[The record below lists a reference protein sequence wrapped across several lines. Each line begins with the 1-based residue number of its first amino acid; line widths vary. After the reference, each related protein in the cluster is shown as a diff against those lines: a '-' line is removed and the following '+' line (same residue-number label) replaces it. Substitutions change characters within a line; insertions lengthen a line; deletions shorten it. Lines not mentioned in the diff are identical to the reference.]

1 MAQQISRRGV
11 FLAGLATGAVAA
23 TGGHRPAA
31 AMATATPRG
40 ASRPLALA
48 GVTVVD
54 VAGSRLQPDMTV
66 LVRGERI
73 IAVGRRD
80 EVGIPHGAAFVDLAG
95 KYVIPGLWDMHTH
108 SFGSERIS
116 PALYV
121 AGGVTTVR
129 EMAGTALIH
138 QWRDRIQSGRL
149 LGPRWHIASTII
161 DGYPSLVTEPGEDP
175 PGAIVVTNAAE
186 ARRAVRR
193 AKRVEGADFVKVYSR
208 LSPEAYGALADEAR
222 RQRIPFAGHGPDLVP
237 ITQAINAGQL
247 SIEHLQTLWLA
258 TSSRQAQVREALNKI
273 TIQPGDYGSW
283 FRQIHPIEW
292 AAATTFDPGQAADI
306 FARLRRRQTRIAP
319 TLVMHQVLDKPEA
332 APVNDARLKYV
343 PAETQEW
350 WQWVLEHVYKAGR
363 SPEEIAQQR
372 ELFQRRLRFVN
383 AMQRAGVP
391 LLAGSE
397 AGHIYSFPGF
407 TLHDELALL
416 RPGRTDPT
424 AGTAGRD
431 PGASPIPRTT
441 RLAGDRRPR
450 KDRRSGGPGRQP
462 ARRHHQH
469 QTNPFRPRPRPAH
482 HTRAPRTPPRRRR
495 SSRQEPPQPTKAA
508 SGSTAATTIGAT
520 ACGCHLPPMR

>member
-11 FLAGLATGAVAA
+11 LLAGLATGAVAA

-31 AMATATPRG
+31 ATAISKPRG

-80 EVGIPHGAAFVDLAG
+80 EVGVPHGAAVVDLPG

-121 AGGVTTVR
+121 AGGVTSVR
-129 EMAGTALIH
+129 EMAGTPLIH

-193 AKRVEGADFVKVYSR
+193 AKRVEAADFVKVYSR

-237 ITQAINAGQL
+237 ITQAIDAGQL

-258 TSSRQAQVREALNKI
+258 TSSRQMQIREALNKI

-383 AMQRAGVP
+383 AMQRARVP

-416 RPGRTDPT
+416 VQ
-424 AGTAGRD
+424 AGLTPLQALR
-431 PGASPIPRTT
+431 AAT
-441 RLAGDRRPR
+441 LE
-450 KDRRSGGPGRQP
+450 P
-462 ARRHHQH
+462 ARFLGLHDSLGTVGRGKIADLVVLDANPLADI
-469 QTNPFRPRPRPAH
+469 TNTKRIHSVLVRGQLITPER
-482 HTRAPRTPPRRRR
+482 RARLLADAEAAAK
-495 SSRQEPPQPTKAA
+495 EPPQPTKAA
-508 SGSTAATTIGAT
+508 SGSTAATTIAAT
-520 ACGCHLPPMR
+520 ACG